1 MNGAAATQME
11 VSFEVSFKDRLKTR
25 QLSNCLVLAAW
36 FGAMFL
42 TDTIYGYHNLKTV
55 DGVLSLLYLISAPV
69 VLIPV
74 SQGTKRVLGVLV
86 ILNLLLITS
95 LPLFAPYFEIQL
107 EFLLLRHVVSL
118 LFAILLGPYFI
129 RPQSFTF
136 FLILFYNALCFYI
149 PMVRILRSG
158 TVQMALAYVV
168 IIYSFT
174 LLFSYFFLDILRM
187 NVTQISLLIKA
198 HKQAEKMATK
208 DALTGVYNRGYF
220 DNFIK
225 SLIEDDAEK
234 VLLFISLDE
243 YKKVVENH
251 GYLVGDT
258 YLKKTVAMLTKKI
271 RAEDMLA
278 RYGGEEFVIVID
290 NPSIALGKTVAKRIL
305 SGMQQIAPDYPR
317 ASIGITKIVPG
328 ITYQAILVN
337 ADTALFR
344 AKNSDGLAL
353 VDPENPQVEPLHWEM
368 EQEQPF

>member
-1 MNGAAATQME
+1 MMNEATADRI
-11 VSFEVSFKDRLKTR
+11 EVSFKDRQKSR
-25 QLSNCLVLAAW
+25 KLSNCLVLAAW
-36 FGAMFL
+36 FGAMYL
-42 TDTIYGYHNLKTV
+42 MDTIFGYANLKMV
-55 DGVLSLLYLISAPV
+55 DGALALLYLIAAPV
-69 VLIPV
+69 VITPM
-74 SQGTKRVLGVLV
+74 SQGTKRTLGVLV

-129 RPQSFTF
+129 QPKSFKF
-136 FLILFYNALCFYI
+136 FLILFYNAVCFYI
-149 PMVRILRSG
+149 PMIPMLRSG
-158 TVQMALAYVV
+158 SVQMILAYVV

-208 DALTGVYNRGYF
+208 DALTDVYNRGYF

-225 SLIEDDAEK
+225 SLVEDDAEK

-258 YLKKTVAMLTKKI
+258 YLKKAADMLAEKI
-271 RAEDMLA
+271 RSEDMLA
-278 RYGGEEFVIVID
+278 RFGGEEFVIVLD
-290 NPSIALGKTVAKRIL
+290 NPRLDLGRTVARRIL
-305 SGMQQIAPDYPR
+305 SSMKEITPDYPK
-317 ASIGITKIVPG
+317 ASIGITKIIPG
-328 ITYQAILVN
+328 ITYQAALVN

-353 VDPENPQVEPLHWEM
+353 VDPENPQVEPIHWET
-368 EQEQPF
+368 EPEHPH